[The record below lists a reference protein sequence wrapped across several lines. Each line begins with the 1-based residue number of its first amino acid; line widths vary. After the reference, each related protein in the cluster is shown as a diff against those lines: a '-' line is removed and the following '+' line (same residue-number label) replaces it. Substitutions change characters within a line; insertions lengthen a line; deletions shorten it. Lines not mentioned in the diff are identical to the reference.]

1 MLKYSITTEIVNM
14 CGMME
19 LAVRYD
25 MKLAAT
31 NKCRNRERNYRE
43 EPKKVLKLTPI
54 LTVFRTIFSY
64 KMDYNLRIDARTNYQ
79 KSWCTHKNIII
90 FQLSWTV
97 MKIIRLKSN
106 VCLCYL
112 LPNVWALAKPKNI
125 NEHIDC
131 IFMTW
136 NLHGLFSRLISMT
149 WKKIRNFFIAF

>member
-1 MLKYSITTEIVNM
+1 M

-64 KMDYNLRIDARTNYQ
+64 KMDYNLRIDARANYQ
-79 KSWCTHKNIII
+79 KS
-90 FQLSWTV
+90 
-97 MKIIRLKSN
+97 
-106 VCLCYL
+106 
-112 LPNVWALAKPKNI
+112 
-125 NEHIDC
+125 
-131 IFMTW
+131 
-136 NLHGLFSRLISMT
+136 
-149 WKKIRNFFIAF
+149 